1 MRQVGFEEFSGALV
15 PRNAPES
22 SLRLLESKGIPYT
35 LYDEENPA
43 DRLLARK
50 QFRDSAFMLG
60 GLGAGTAAYMNQQP
74 TQPQPDS

>member
-1 MRQVGFEEFSGALV
+1 MRQVGFDEFSGAIV
-15 PRNAPES
+15 SRNTPES
-22 SLRLLESKGIPYT
+22 SLRLLESKNIPYT
-35 LYDEENPA
+35 LYDPESPS